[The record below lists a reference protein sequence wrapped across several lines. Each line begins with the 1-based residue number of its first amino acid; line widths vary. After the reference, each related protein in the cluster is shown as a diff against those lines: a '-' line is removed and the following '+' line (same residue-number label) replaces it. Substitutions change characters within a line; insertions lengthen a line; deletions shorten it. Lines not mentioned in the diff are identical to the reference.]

1 MEGSGETAGNKPNR
15 IRQYLNDTGP
25 FPRGKARDTPYHHVM
40 GLPEFMMLRDFGS
53 RSIDKYLLPHEVNRL
68 TIRRHP
74 ASLMMPAG
82 AALGGLIAAGVLSIW
97 LGGGSAMM
105 VVWLAWLGTLGWLA
119 WKLIAWTEAYFVI
132 TEYRVT
138 LISGVLNRRVAM
150 MPLEKVSDITLDR
163 SLLGRIFGYGTIVL
177 ESTGQD
183 QALRNVVFMPY
194 PEQLY
199 LDISS
204 MMSVAKDESPDY

>member
-1 MEGSGETAGNKPNR
+1 MS
-15 IRQYLNDTGP
+15 
-25 FPRGKARDTPYHHVM
+25 V
-40 GLPEFMMLRDFGS
+40 PEFMMLRDFGS
-53 RSIDKYLLPHEVNRL
+53 RSIDKYLMPYELTRL

-74 ASLMMPAG
+74 ASLMAPIAAAFGGLVLAG
-82 AALGGLIAAGVLSIW
+82 AVNSW
-97 LGGGSAMM
+97 LGAGGGITMIL
-105 VVWLAWLGTLGWLA
+105 WLAWLGLVGWLV
-119 WKLIAWTEAYFVI
+119 WRLIAWSMTYFVI

-150 MPLEKVSDITLDR
+150 IPGEKVSDITLDR
-163 SLLGRIFGYGTIVL
+163 SLLGRIFGYGTIVM

-183 QALRNVVFMPY
+183 QALKNVHYMPY

-204 MMSVAKDESPDY
+204 MISLAKDESPDY

>member
-1 MEGSGETAGNKPNR
+1 
-15 IRQYLNDTGP
+15 
-25 FPRGKARDTPYHHVM
+25 M
-40 GLPEFMMLRDFGS
+40 GVPEFMMLRDFGS
-53 RSIDKYLLPHEVNRL
+53 RSIDKYLTPYEINRL

-74 ASLMMPAG
+74 ASLQAPVAAAFAG
-82 AALGGLIAAGVLSIW
+82 LVLAGLATAW
-97 LGGGSAMM
+97 LGGGIAML
-105 VVWLAWLGTLGWLA
+105 VWWAWLAIVGWLV
-119 WKLIAWTEAYFVI
+119 WRLIGWSMTYFVI

-163 SLLGRIFGYGTIVL
+163 SILGRMLGYGTVVL

-183 QALRNVVFMPY
+183 QALKNVIFMPY

-199 LDISS
+199 VDISAMIS
-204 MMSVAKDESPDY
+204 AAKDEAPDY

>member
-1 MEGSGETAGNKPNR
+1 MS
-15 IRQYLNDTGP
+15 
-25 FPRGKARDTPYHHVM
+25 V
-40 GLPEFMMLRDFGS
+40 PEFMMLRDFSS

-74 ASLMMPAG
+74 ASLMAPV
-82 AALGGLIAAGVLSIW
+82 AAAAAGLILAGLGSAW
-97 LGGGSAMM
+97 LGGGSVTM
-105 VVWLAWLGTLGWLA
+105 VIWLAWLGTLGWLA
-119 WKLIAWTEAYFVI
+119 WKLIAWSEAYFVI

-163 SLLGRIFGYGTIVL
+163 SLLGRMLGFGTIVL

-183 QALRNVVFMPY
+183 QALRNVIFMPY

-204 MMSVAKDESPDY
+204 MISLAKDESPDY

>member
-1 MEGSGETAGNKPNR
+1 MS
-15 IRQYLNDTGP
+15 
-25 FPRGKARDTPYHHVM
+25 V
-40 GLPEFMMLRDFGS
+40 PEFMMLRDFGS
-53 RSIDKYLLPHEVNRL
+53 RSIDKYLMPYEVTRL

-74 ASLMMPAG
+74 ASLLAPVGAAFGGLVLAG
-82 AALGGLIAAGVLSIW
+82 AVSSWAGGGGITMILWLLW
-97 LGGGSAMM
+97 LGL
-105 VVWLAWLGTLGWLA
+105 VGWLV
-119 WKLIAWTEAYFVI
+119 WRIIAWSMTYFVI

-150 MPLEKVSDITLDR
+150 IPGEKVSDITLDR
-163 SLLGRIFGYGTIVL
+163 SLLGRILGYGTIVM

-183 QALRNVVFMPY
+183 QALKNVPYMPY

-204 MMSVAKDESPDY
+204 MISLAKDESPDY

>member
-1 MEGSGETAGNKPNR
+1 MS
-15 IRQYLNDTGP
+15 
-25 FPRGKARDTPYHHVM
+25 
-40 GLPEFMMLRDFGS
+40 LPEFMMLRDFGS
-53 RSIDKYLLPHEVNRL
+53 RSIDKYLMPYEVNRL

-74 ASLMMPAG
+74 ASLMAPIGAAFGGLVAAG
-82 AALGGLIAAGVLSIW
+82 ALSTW
-97 LGGGSAMM
+97 LGGGSVTM
-105 VVWLAWLGTLGWLA
+105 VLWWAWLGLLGWLV
-119 WKLIAWTEAYFVI
+119 WRLIAWTMTYFVI

-163 SLLGRIFGYGTIVL
+163 SLLGRIIGYGTIVL

-183 QALRNVVFMPY
+183 QALRNVIFMPY

>member
-1 MEGSGETAGNKPNR
+1 MRSA
-15 IRQYLNDTGP
+15 
-25 FPRGKARDTPYHHVM
+25 TPYHRVM

-53 RSIDKYLLPHEVNRL
+53 RSIDKYLTSYEVNRL

-74 ASLMMPAG
+74 ASLLAPVT
-82 AALGGLIAAGVLSIW
+82 AAFGGLVLAGLASAW
-97 LGGGSAMM
+97 LDGGSGATLL
-105 VVWLAWLGTLGWLA
+105 WLAWLGVVGWLV
-119 WKLIAWTEAYFVI
+119 WRLIGWSVTYFVI

-138 LISGVLNRRVAM
+138 LISGVLNRRIAM

-163 SLLGRIFGYGTIVL
+163 SLLGRMLGYGTVVL

-183 QALRNVVFMPY
+183 QALRNVVFLPY

-199 LDISS
+199 FDISS
-204 MMSVAKDESPDY
+204 MISLAKDESPDY

>member
-1 MEGSGETAGNKPNR
+1 
-15 IRQYLNDTGP
+15 
-25 FPRGKARDTPYHHVM
+25 M

-53 RSIDKYLLPHEVNRL
+53 RSIDRYLMSHEASRL

-74 ASLMMPAG
+74 ASLMQPIAAAFGGLVLAG
-82 AALGGLIAAGVLSIW
+82 AVTSWI
-97 LGGGSAMM
+97 GGSGVTM
-105 VVWLAWLGTLGWLA
+105 VLWWAWLAVLGWLA
-119 WKLIAWTEAYFVI
+119 WRIIAWTMTYFVI

-150 MPLEKVSDITLDR
+150 MPLTKVSDITLDR
-163 SLLGRIFGYGTIVL
+163 SLLGRILGYGTIVL

-183 QALRNVVFMPY
+183 QALRNVIFMPF

-199 LDISS
+199 LDISAMIS
-204 MMSVAKDESPDY
+204 EAKDESPDY